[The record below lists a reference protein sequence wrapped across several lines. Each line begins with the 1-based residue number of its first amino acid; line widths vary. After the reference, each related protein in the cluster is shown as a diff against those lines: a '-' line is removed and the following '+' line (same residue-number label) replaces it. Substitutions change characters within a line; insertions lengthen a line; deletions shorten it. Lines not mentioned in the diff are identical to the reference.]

1 LYSQAEQLYEQGDP
15 YRAAPLFA
23 EAEQQFRSVG
33 DRRDELAAKFGRL
46 RADADHGHYKSV
58 KSEVERDFATPMVQ
72 SDPQLK
78 IQALSL
84 LGIID
89 LNIDTVAANSDWTQV
104 LNVATASGDLRWQ
117 NRARGELGI
126 VAGLK
131 GDIGTA
137 GAALFKAIPTA
148 ERMGDIGGAI
158 NFRVWLANGMT
169 VNGMADGALK
179 QLDKASEL
187 AEQHRYKHLPFQLLI
202 ARVRAIGA
210 LPEPERSKRTPEAK
224 ALLASTLQLAQDE
237 KVYGAEVELLN
248 QAGLLALQSGNAA
261 DAEQAFDRAAAVA
274 RGAELIGL
282 EAEAEL
288 HLANLYVQLQ
298 EPQKAAASIER
309 GIRDIRGQDEAYDF
323 PLFVAAQADV
333 EAAVGHVKAADALYE
348 RATTLL
354 EGLLVN
360 APSSRVKSSMVSAFS
375 RIYVAHFRLA
385 WEQEH
390 DSFKAFQIIESARGR
405 ALLDSI
411 RYGTRSLSG
420 SASPAEVRI
429 AQLQRT
435 LLESKLSTAQA
446 KRILAQI
453 DDSYDLLSASQPAQ
467 ERREVAVLR
476 HAPLSLPG
484 LMRLLKPHQVFLE
497 YVLDG
502 KTSYALQVSR
512 VGMQVHQLPGSAQ
525 ISQLSNGYLRKINSG
540 ADARSEAQALY
551 SAILAPIA
559 TSAGDSMIIVPDGTL
574 HLIPFAALLDG
585 SGRYLVQQT
594 TIYIAPSAMFGR
606 H

>member
-1 LYSQAEQLYEQGDP
+1 
-15 YRAAPLFA
+15 
-23 EAEQQFRSVG
+23 
-33 DRRDELAAKFGRL
+33 
-46 RADADHGHYKSV
+46 
-58 KSEVERDFATPMVQ
+58 
-72 SDPQLK
+72 
-78 IQALSL
+78 
-84 LGIID
+84 
-89 LNIDTVAANSDWTQV
+89 
-104 LNVATASGDLRWQ
+104 
-117 NRARGELGI
+117 
-126 VAGLK
+126 
-131 GDIGTA
+131 
-137 GAALFKAIPTA
+137 
-148 ERMGDIGGAI
+148 
-158 NFRVWLANGMT
+158 
-169 VNGMADGALK
+169 
-179 QLDKASEL
+179 
-187 AEQHRYKHLPFQLLI
+187 
-202 ARVRAIGA
+202 
-210 LPEPERSKRTPEAK
+210 
-224 ALLASTLQLAQDE
+224 
-237 KVYGAEVELLN
+237 
-248 QAGLLALQSGNAA
+248 
-261 DAEQAFDRAAAVA
+261 
-274 RGAELIGL
+274 
-282 EAEAEL
+282 
-288 HLANLYVQLQ
+288 
-298 EPQKAAASIER
+298 
-309 GIRDIRGQDEAYDF
+309 
-323 PLFVAAQADV
+323 
-333 EAAVGHVKAADALYE
+333 
-348 RATTLL
+348 
-354 EGLLVN
+354 
-360 APSSRVKSSMVSAFS
+360 MVSAFS